1 MIAEN
6 RSNGQSEHC
15 PSVGCRW
22 GSCVL
27 RHLSATWNRGSQ
39 NNQTSSELT
48 LRSLIAPWR
57 QYAAIHK
64 ECMKMHE
71 NAASLQEGQ
80 ALRLCIRNF
89 IAMDRENEAFCC
101 VNKVLKLPAASYPRQ
116 DTLLSQVEDGF
127 VTVLLVF
134 VQMMYLSCIQSFS
147 LSVSTSEQF
156 CALWALWVAKHEAS
170 VGQEYIQVSPCM
182 AMETCFCSIVD
193 IGTCR
198 HCELEWEKC
207 GHLVAFHLGVSRERR
222 RWSWWRWWVVRFN
235 VVFELGLGFVSMLTY
250 GP

>member
-6 RSNGQSEHC
+6 GSNGQSEHC

-39 NNQTSSELT
+39 NNQTSSELA

-57 QYAAIHK
+57 QYAAIRK

-80 ALRLCIRNF
+80 ALLRCVRNF
-89 IAMDRENEAFCC
+89 IAMGTQRANMTGKMRHFVAWT
-101 VNKVLKLPAASYPRQ
+101 VLKLPAASYPRQ

-134 VQMMYLSCIQSFS
+134 VQMMYLSCTQSFS
-147 LSVSTSEQF
+147 LSVSTSQQF

-170 VGQEYIQVSPCM
+170 VGQECIQVSPCM
-182 AMETCFCSIVD
+182 AMQTCFCSIVD
-193 IGTCR
+193 IAS
-198 HCELEWEKC
+198 LNEKS
-207 GHLVAFHLGVSRERR
+207 VAIWLPS
-222 RWSWWRWWVVRFN
+222 
-235 VVFELGLGFVSMLTY
+235 T
-250 GP
+250 

>member
-1 MIAEN
+1 M
-6 RSNGQSEHC
+6 
-15 PSVGCRW
+15 
-22 GSCVL
+22 L

-39 NNQTSSELT
+39 NNQTSSELA

-57 QYAAIHK
+57 QYAAIRK

-101 VNKVLKLPAASYPRQ
+101 VNIVLKLPAASYPRQ

-134 VQMMYLSCIQSFS
+134 VQMMYLSCTQSFS
-147 LSVSTSEQF
+147 LSVSTSEQ
-156 CALWALWVAKHEAS
+156 
-170 VGQEYIQVSPCM
+170 
-182 AMETCFCSIVD
+182 
-193 IGTCR
+193 
-198 HCELEWEKC
+198 
-207 GHLVAFHLGVSRERR
+207 
-222 RWSWWRWWVVRFN
+222 
-235 VVFELGLGFVSMLTY
+235 
-250 GP
+250 